1 MLGIISQKGAGYRLP
16 GVVQDKTGPVSLRVK
31 MHDSRLRRCLFD
43 QVRSRS
49 IEEPSVSEVP
59 NSLTD
64 VLPNV
69 LPDPPVE
76 IAQPS
81 KETCSPQEVTS
92 VEENLPQASESSNV
106 SKSSTAVKV
115 YPSRT
120 HKLVDQFEPTW
131 K

>member
-1 MLGIISQKGAGYRLP
+1 MYVRNYQPERRWLH

-31 MHDSRLRRCLFD
+31 MQDSRLRRCHFD
-43 QVRSRS
+43 QVCSRS

-92 VEENLPQASESSNV
+92 AEENLPQASESSNV

-115 YPSRT
+115 YPSHT
-120 HKLVDQFEPTW
+120 HKLVDQFEPTR